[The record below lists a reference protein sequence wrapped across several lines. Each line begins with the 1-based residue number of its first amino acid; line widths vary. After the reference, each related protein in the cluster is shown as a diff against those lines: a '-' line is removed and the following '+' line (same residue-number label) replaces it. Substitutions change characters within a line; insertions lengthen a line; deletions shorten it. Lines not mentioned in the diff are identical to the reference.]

1 MPESTY
7 AVASNFMLSGG
18 TLGGEIAV
26 QSFSG
31 LEMSVEVSANCAGNT
46 SSGKRKLEPKP
57 GPTKPGEP
65 TFICPIPQGDT
76 KLADWWARLNPNA
89 QIGDYQTEDLTF
101 TVQADGG
108 GTHAEWQLKGVFPM
122 KYQVSDADA
131 NSADLSSETI
141 QLCVTEIQRM
151 Q

>member
-1 MPESTY
+1 MPESLY

-18 TLGGEIAV
+18 SLGGEIAV

-65 TFICPIPQGDT
+65 TFICPIPKGDK
-76 KLADWWARLNPNA
+76 KLADWWKRLNPNA
-89 QIGDYQTEDLTF
+89 QIGEYKTEDLTF

-141 QLCVTEIQRM
+141 QLCVTEVERM